1 MVVIAAIITEVH
13 KFFPTI
19 SSCNVPFADTTNRLL
34 DFILML
40 ISNHKRNLVFDLI
53 LRMLV
58 EQEVEMIRF
67 GLMLRRN
74 EQRIDLTAS
83 LIELPDLPKDDLAHQ
98 KVEDLIGLLM
108 IFFEIDMPAEEQD
121 ILQRNDLI
129 YYFVLVLRLV
139 ISHIY
144 QGVQLLLLL

>member
-1 MVVIAAIITEVH
+1 
-13 KFFPTI
+13 
-19 SSCNVPFADTTNRLL
+19 
-34 DFILML
+34 
-40 ISNHKRNLVFDLI
+40 
-53 LRMLV
+53 MLV

-74 EQRIDLTAS
+74 KQGIDLTAS
-83 LIELPDLPKDDLAHQ
+83 LIELPDLPKDDLTHQ
-98 KVEDLIGLLM
+98 KVEDLVGFLM